1 MEGGFDGILPRTP
14 TALIIMA
21 LTHATPG
28 APCDVRPLGPRLGAS
43 LSVALFKSRQ
53 LEVIRLVLPAG
64 KTMPPHSVHGE
75 ITLQCIEGL
84 LQVELR
90 AGVQVPPNPD
100 ADDPRLVNVR
110 AGADLFAAL
119 RSAFPNEAVLYFG
132 EAMLRRR
139 LGDPV
144 SGSRDGAAQQPLDH
158 VARARAPDGI
168 SPAARHGRVGARVPG
183 RLQADG
189 AGAIH
194 RCVLRKRELAGGRA
208 ALRSS

>member
-90 AGVQVPPNPD
+90 AGVQVLEPGQLLFLTGDELHAVSAPVD
-100 ADDPRLVNVR
+100 SSALLTIVLTPRQE
-110 AGADLFAAL
+110 AA
-119 RSAFPNEAVLYFG
+119 
-132 EAMLRRR
+132 
-139 LGDPV
+139 
-144 SGSRDGAAQQPLDH
+144 
-158 VARARAPDGI
+158 
-168 SPAARHGRVGARVPG
+168 PG
-183 RLQADG
+183 
-189 AGAIH
+189 
-194 RCVLRKRELAGGRA
+194 
-208 ALRSS
+208 